1 MSQRNAAARR
11 SAAAVL
17 VAILLLATGAQPLAG
32 ATGHISGTLT
42 FREKIAL
49 SGNAVAVV
57 SLVDI
62 VGGAAAG
69 VTVGQQ
75 RIDGL
80 GEVPLPFS
88 VPFDIRRIDPKHPY
102 ALFAALI
109 DGPRSWQNPQGIAVL
124 TGGPTSGVDAIL
136 PLSPEPAATIV
147 GTITATGLTTLSSK
161 VVAVASLI
169 KKETGT
175 VVNRQVSVVPGPAP
189 IAFSIGFDPTVIDP
203 WATYLV
209 KAAVVDGGR
218 IWENRTGVVAIIRG
232 RAQPRVAVP
241 LPSAPASLS
250 VALPAPGTTAPS
262 TAPSGAPSGAAP
274 SGSGAAPSGST
285 GPTSSVPLPSGS
297 ATVPSPPP
305 SLVPSPATT
314 PTPTPTA
321 TSTSRPSSSEGPT
334 GAASIPPGT
343 GLITGTL
350 GYPEPHPL
358 SADAVAAVVLVQG
371 SAEPDQ
377 NPIVASQIVRAP
389 DSRPVAFRL
398 VYDATLI
405 DPNATYSV
413 QAEIVDGAHAWAT
426 GRGTV
431 VIPKTGSAARIELV
445 LSYRPDLVKG
455 EVTGSLTGADITPT
469 EAAYAV
475 AVLTDPPTGQSLG
488 MDLLP
493 TVGSIPVPFSIPF
506 ALSGI
511 DPATD
516 YLVGAQ
522 IVDPD
527 WTWQNQ
533 AGVPVISRGN
543 PISDVQVVVALA
555 AAAAP
560 SPTPSPSLGQAPPAP
575 SGDIGSGIVVL
586 VLALITGAAGIV
598 LYDRSRLD
606 PGRPLQPAVT
616 DSEADLAGASSD
628 DLTASSD
635 QPPVSESDSNTSPGD
650 PEIPRPPT
658 A

>member
-17 VAILLLATGAQPLAG
+17 VAALLLATGAQPLAG
-32 ATGHISGTLT
+32 ATGHITGTLT

-57 SLVDI
+57 SIVDI
-62 VGGAAAG
+62 VAGVAAG

-80 GEVPLPFS
+80 GEVPVPFS

-102 ALFAALI
+102 ALFAVLI
-109 DGPRSWQNPQGIAVL
+109 DGPRSWQIPQGIAVL

-136 PLSPEPAATIV
+136 PLAGEPSATIV
-147 GTITATGLTTLSSK
+147 GTITATGLTTLSAK

-175 VVNRQVSVVPGPAP
+175 VVNRHVSVAPGPAP
-189 IAFSIGFDPTVIDP
+189 IAFSIGFDPSVIDP
-203 WATYLV
+203 RATYLV

-232 RAQPRVAVP
+232 RAQARVAVP
-241 LPSAPASLS
+241 LPAAPASLS
-250 VALPAPGTTAPS
+250 VASPAPGATV
-262 TAPSGAPSGAAP
+262 PSGAP

-285 GPTSSVPLPSGS
+285 GPTSSGPPPSGS
-297 ATVPSPPP
+297 ATASSPPR
-305 SLVPSPATT
+305 SLSPSPAAT

-321 TSTSRPSSSEGPT
+321 TPTSRPSSSVGPT

-350 GYPEPHPL
+350 AYPEPHQL

-389 DSRPVAFRL
+389 YSRPVAFRL

-413 QAEIVDGAHAWAT
+413 QAEIVDGANAWAT

-431 VIPKTGSAARIELV
+431 VIPKTGSAARAELV

-455 EVTGSLTGADITPT
+455 EVTGNLTGVDITPA

-475 AVLTDPPTGQSLG
+475 AVLTDPATGQSLG

-493 TVGSIPVPFSIPF
+493 TVGSIPVPFSLPF

-511 DPATD
+511 DPASD

-555 AAAAP
+555 AAAVP
-560 SPTPSPSLGQAPPAP
+560 SPTPSPSLGQAPVAP
-575 SGDIGSGIVVL
+575 SGDIGSGIIVL

-598 LYDRSRLD
+598 LYDRSRVD
-606 PGRPLQPAVT
+606 RGRSLQPAGP
-616 DSEADLAGASSD
+616 DSEADLAIASSD
-628 DLTASSD
+628 DPTASEGEPTASSD
-635 QPPVSESDSNTSPGD
+635 HPAVGEGDSTTSSND
-650 PEIPRPPT
+650 PEVPPPPT